1 MGLIIG
7 VVLAGFALL
16 GGALFVLL
24 GGASIIGYATADL
37 PISTILIDFNR
48 IIKNTTIPIIPLF
61 TFAGY
66 VIAEGKAPERLVAF
80 ARASVGWLPG
90 GIAVVVLGTCAF
102 FTTFTGASGVTI
114 IALGGLVYP
123 ILRQTYNEKFSLGL
137 ITASGS
143 IGLLFPPSIPLIL
156 YAIVAQVPI
165 GTMFF
170 AGIIPGMLILAILSV
185 YCCGWSVFKR
195 TETTPFS
202 LSVFARTLWEA
213 KWELMLPFLVIGGI
227 FSGQLQKTILTH
239 LDKLLPFLTLSE
251 ISPLVFTLDE
261 VAALTV
267 IYVCI
272 VEICIHR
279 SISVRTLP
287 RLVKESMLLVGAILI
302 ILGIALGLT
311 GYLNTL
317 EVPMIVLNW
326 IESITENKVITLIGL
341 NIFLLIIGCLMDIFS
356 AIIIIVP
363 LLLPIAEQ
371 FGIDKVHLGIIILT
385 NLEIGYLT
393 PPVGMNLFISS
404 MKFDKSVVLLYR
416 SVLLFIGLLLIA
428 LILVTYIPELSL
440 WLPRILGKTSQP
452 LL

>member
-1 MGLIIG
+1 MGLLIG
-7 VVLAGFALL
+7 IGLLGFALL

-24 GGASIIGYATADL
+24 AGASIIGYATAGE

-48 IIKNTTIPIIPLF
+48 LTRNSTILIIPLF

-66 VIAEGKAPERLVAF
+66 IIAEGKAPQRLVAF

-143 IGLLFPPSIPLIL
+143 IGLLFPPSVPLIL

-165 GTMFF
+165 DRMFL
-170 AGIIPGMLILAILSV
+170 AGIIPGLLILGVLSL
-185 YCCGWSVFKR
+185 YCSGWSVIKKA
-195 TETTPFS
+195 ETTPFD
-202 LSVFARTLWEA
+202 LMVFLKTLWAA
-213 KWELMLPFLVIGGI
+213 KWEL
-227 FSGQLQKTILTH
+227 
-239 LDKLLPFLTLSE
+239 LLPFLILGGYLSG
-251 ISPLVFTLDE
+251 LVTLDE
-261 VAALTV
+261 AAALTA
-267 IYVCI
+267 IYACV
-272 VEICIHR
+272 VEIVIHR
-279 SISVRTLP
+279 SISLKVLP
-287 RLVKESMLLVGAILI
+287 RIVKESTLLVGAILI

-311 GYLNTL
+311 NYLITL
-317 EVPMIVLNW
+317 DVPTIVLDW
-326 IESITENKVITLIGL
+326 IQSTTESRIITLIGL
-341 NIFLLIIGCLMDIFS
+341 NIFLLIVGCLMDIFS
-356 AIIIIVP
+356 AIIIVVP

-371 FGIDKVHLGIIILT
+371 FGIDKAHLGIIVLT

-404 MKFDKSVVLLYR
+404 IKFDRSVVLLYR
-416 SVLLFIGLLLIA
+416 SVLLFIALLLVA
-428 LILVTYIPELSL
+428 LVLVTYVPELSL
-440 WLPRILGKTSQP
+440 WLPKVFGKTSAP
-452 LL
+452 LF

>member
-1 MGLIIG
+1 MGFIIG
-7 VVLAGFALL
+7 IGLVGFALL

-24 GGASIIGYATADL
+24 GGASIIGYAMAGE

-48 IIKNTTIPIIPLF
+48 LTRNSTILIIPLF

-66 VIAEGKAPERLVAF
+66 IIAEGKAPQRLVAF

-143 IGLLFPPSIPLIL
+143 IGLLFPPSVPLIL
-156 YAIVAQVPI
+156 YAIIAQVPI
-165 GTMFF
+165 DRMFL
-170 AGIIPGMLILAILSV
+170 AGIIPGLLILGVLSV
-185 YCCGWSVFKR
+185 YCSGWSVIKK
-195 TETTPFS
+195 TETTPFD
-202 LSVFARTLWEA
+202 LMVFLKALWAA
-213 KWELMLPFLVIGGI
+213 KWEL
-227 FSGQLQKTILTH
+227 
-239 LDKLLPFLTLSE
+239 LLPFIVLGGILSG
-251 ISPLVFTLDE
+251 VVTLDE
-261 VAALTV
+261 AAALTA
-267 IYVCI
+267 IYACI
-272 VEICIHR
+272 VEIGIHR
-279 SISVRTLP
+279 SISLKVLP
-287 RLVKESMLLVGAILI
+287 RIVKESTLLVGAILI

-311 GYLNTL
+311 NYLITL
-317 EVPMIVLNW
+317 DVPTMVLDW
-326 IESITENKVITLIGL
+326 IQSTTENRVITLIGL
-341 NIFLLIIGCLMDIFS
+341 NIFLLIVGCLMDIFS
-356 AIIIIVP
+356 AVIIVVP

-371 FGIDKVHLGIIILT
+371 FGIDKAHLGIIVLT

-404 MKFDKSVVLLYR
+404 MKFDRSVVMLYR
-416 SVLLFIGLLLIA
+416 SVLLFIALLLVA
-428 LILVTYIPELSL
+428 LVLVTYVPELSL
-440 WLPRILGKTSQP
+440 WLPRVFGKTSVP

>member
-7 VVLAGFALL
+7 IGLIGFALF

-24 GGASIIGYATADL
+24 GGASIIGYAMAGE

-48 IIKNTTIPIIPLF
+48 LTRNSTILIIPLF

-66 VIAEGKAPERLVAF
+66 IIAEGKAPQRLVSF

-143 IGLLFPPSIPLIL
+143 IGLLFPPSVPLIL
-156 YAIVAQVPI
+156 YAIIAQVPI
-165 GTMFF
+165 DRMFL
-170 AGIIPGMLILAILSV
+170 AGIIPGLLILSILSI
-185 YCCGWSVFKR
+185 YCSGWSVLKK
-195 TETTPFS
+195 TETTPFD
-202 LSVFARTLWEA
+202 LTVFLKTLWEA
-213 KWELMLPFLVIGGI
+213 KWELFLPFIVLGGI
-227 FSGQLQKTILTH
+227 LSG
-239 LDKLLPFLTLSE
+239 
-251 ISPLVFTLDE
+251 VVTLDE
-261 VAALTV
+261 AAALTA
-267 IYVCI
+267 IYACI
-272 VEICIHR
+272 VEIGIHR
-279 SISVRTLP
+279 SISLRVLP
-287 RLVKESMLLVGAILI
+287 RIVKESTLLVGAILI

-311 GYLNTL
+311 NYLITL
-317 EVPMIVLNW
+317 DVPTTVLDW
-326 IESITENKVITLIGL
+326 IQATTENRVITLIGL
-341 NIFLLIIGCLMDIFS
+341 NIFLLIVGCLMDIFS
-356 AIIIIVP
+356 AVIIVVP

-371 FGIDKVHLGIIILT
+371 FGIDKAHLGIIVLT

-404 MKFDKSVVLLYR
+404 MKFERSVILLYR
-416 SVLLFIGLLLIA
+416 SVLLFIALLLVA
-428 LILVTYIPELSL
+428 LVLVTYVPELSL
-440 WLPRILGKTSQP
+440 WLPQVFGKTSAP
-452 LL
+452 LF

>member
-7 VVLAGFALL
+7 IGLIGFALL

-24 GGASIIGYATADL
+24 GGASIIGYAMAGE

-48 IIKNTTIPIIPLF
+48 LTRNSTILIIPLF

-66 VIAEGKAPERLVAF
+66 IIAEGKAPQRLVAF

-143 IGLLFPPSIPLIL
+143 IGLLFPPSVPLIL
-156 YAIVAQVPI
+156 YAIIAQVPI
-165 GTMFF
+165 DRMFL
-170 AGIIPGMLILAILSV
+170 AGIIPGLLILGILSI
-185 YCCGWSVFKR
+185 YCCGWSVLKK
-195 TETTPFS
+195 TETTPFD
-202 LSVFARTLWEA
+202 LMVFLRTLWKA
-213 KWELMLPFLVIGGI
+213 KWELFLPILILGGYL
-227 FSGQLQKTILTH
+227 SGK
-239 LDKLLPFLTLSE
+239 
-251 ISPLVFTLDE
+251 VTLDE
-261 VAALTV
+261 TAALTV
-267 IYVCI
+267 IYACV
-272 VEICIHR
+272 VEIGIHR
-279 SISVRTLP
+279 SISLKVLP
-287 RLVKESMLLVGAILI
+287 RIVKESTLLVGAILI

-311 GYLNTL
+311 NYLITL
-317 EVPMIVLNW
+317 DVPTTVLDW
-326 IESITENKVITLIGL
+326 IQATTENRVITLIGL
-341 NIFLLIIGCLMDIFS
+341 NIFLLIVGCLMDIFS
-356 AIIIIVP
+356 AVIIVVP

-371 FGIDKVHLGIIILT
+371 FGIDKAHLGIIVLT

-404 MKFDKSVVLLYR
+404 MKFDRSVILLYR
-416 SVLLFIGLLLIA
+416 SVLLFIALLLVA
-428 LILVTYIPELSL
+428 LVLVTYVPELSL
-440 WLPRILGKTSQP
+440 WLPQVFGKTSAP
-452 LL
+452 LF

>member
-1 MGLIIG
+1 MGLLIG
-7 VVLAGFALL
+7 ISLVGFALL

-24 GGASIIGYATADL
+24 GGASIIGYATAGL
-37 PISTILIDFNR
+37 PLTTILIDFNS

-61 TFAGY
+61 TLAGY
-66 VIAEGKAPERLVAF
+66 IIAEGNAPKRLVAF

-90 GIAVVVLGTCAF
+90 GIAVVVLTTCAF

-123 ILRQTYNEKFSLGL
+123 ILRQTYNENFSLGL

-156 YAIVAQVPI
+156 YAIVASVPI
-165 GTMFF
+165 ATMFF
-170 AGIIPGMLILAILSV
+170 AGIIPGILILVILSS
-185 YCCGWSVFKR
+185 YCSGWSILKHA
-195 TETTPFS
+195 ETTPFS
-202 LSVFARTLWEA
+202 LPDFARTFWEA
-213 KWELMLPFLVIGGI
+213 KWELLLPILVLGGI
-227 FSGQLQKTILTH
+227 YKG
-239 LDKLLPFLTLSE
+239 
-251 ISPLVFTLDE
+251 ISLDE

-279 SISVRTLP
+279 SISIKTLP

-311 GYLNTL
+311 GYLNNL
-317 EVPMIVLNW
+317 EVPIIVLNW
-326 IESITENKVITLIGL
+326 IQSITENKIITLIGL
-341 NIFLLIIGCLMDIFS
+341 NIFLLIVGCMMDIFS
-356 AIIIIVP
+356 AIVIVVP
-363 LLLPIAEQ
+363 LLLPIADQ
-371 FGIDKVHLGIIILT
+371 LGIDKTHLGIIVLT

-404 MKFDKSVVLLYR
+404 LKFDKSIALLYK
-416 SVLLFIGLLLIA
+416 SVLLFIALLLIA
-428 LILVTYIPELSL
+428 LILVTYIPDLSL
-440 WLPRILGKTSQP
+440 WLPRVLGKISEP